1 MKEALVPSAHAAAP
15 QLTWTVAEASCWS
28 DPINSSAV
36 GLDLKKGA
44 GNQGRWWASLSLRP
58 SLSLALSVLLSRC
71 WRLETTDP
79 WVPRSLYP
87 HWWLLLDQDS
97 ICRVCGLFGQ
107 LVGRLPVC
115 GFVG

>member
-58 SLSLALSVLLSRC
+58 SLSLALSPSSFSL
-71 WRLETTDP
+71 LETRDHRP
-79 WVPRSLYP
+79 VGPSVSL
-87 HWWLLLDQDS
+87 S
-97 ICRVCGLFGQ
+97 S
-107 LVGRLPVC
+107 LVAVT
-115 GFVG
+115 